1 MASPLGLP
9 IDSVSAVSNTTS
21 IGTLSPTA
29 YLERNADP
37 PPGNSNS
44 AWTLL
49 TSATVTDDGVRD
61 QLVQY
66 AWNRAATNKT
76 AGGYPDIYNA
86 VSGLLLSS
94 GGGVA
99 G

>member
-1 MASPLGLP
+1 M
-9 IDSVSAVSNTTS
+9 SNTTS
-21 IGTLSPTA
+21 IGMLLPQHTLS
-29 YLERNADP
+29 ENADP
-37 PPGNSNS
+37 PPGYPDS

-76 AGGYPDIYNA
+76 AGGYPDVYNA